1 MSDFAYQDPNW
12 EECLD
17 GKIVAM
23 SPRPIVNHNRIIGN
37 LHHIFFHYLQGKRCE
52 VFFDE
57 VDVTLTERDRVIPD
71 LMIVCDPEKIH
82 ADGVYGAPDLIVEVL
97 SPGTA
102 KRDRGYKKDLY
113 ERCGVQEYW
122 IVSPTDDSIEV
133 YRLEQG
139 KYRLAHL
146 YAILPDCVWDKMTDE
161 EKAEMPGEFRCSLFE
176 DLTIS
181 LADVFAR
188 TRPPSNRKEEMP

>member
-1 MSDFAYQDPNW
+1 MSNLAYQDPNW
-12 EECLD
+12 EERLD
-17 GKIVAM
+17 GKMLILPPHCMEHSVI
-23 SPRPIVNHNRIIGN
+23 SGN
-37 LHHIFFHYLQGKRCE
+37 LFVIFHEYFKNTRCE
-52 VFFDE
+52 AFRN

-71 LMIVCDPEKIH
+71 LMIVCNPEKIH

-133 YRLEQG
+133 YRLEQE
-139 KYRLAHL
+139 KYRLAHV